1 MKLLKQIFLIGAVML
16 LEQFSIPMSESDVD
30 TTEEYYDGLFTNP
43 RYLQAL
49 TSLLPFLDA
58 RGALDLE

>member
-1 MKLLKQIFLIGAVML
+1 MI
-16 LEQFSIPMSESDVD
+16 LEQLSIPMSPSEIVD
-30 TTEEYYDGLFTNP
+30 TSEEYYDGLFTNP

-58 RGALDLE
+58 RGALGLE